1 MGEHPSS
8 KSSHSFLIQN
18 ATKSSCGNQGSGIR
32 KIKEVL
38 PMRSHKL
45 MERGG
50 PFPLGSVLSQDVL
63 GADGRVALGK
73 GSVLSEV
80 EVARLRTLPW
90 SELHLIEM
98 EQGDLH
104 EDEAGR
110 RLARAAAG
118 EGVVV
123 QPQAAGAL
131 PLAARQRRLLQIDP
145 ADLARVYEVD
155 ELALV

>member
-50 PFPLGSVLSQDVL
+50 PFPLSSVLSQDVL

-73 GSVLSEV
+73 GSVLSEG
-80 EVARLRTLPW
+80 EVSRLGPLPW

-123 QPQAAGAL
+123 QPQAAGTW
-131 PLAARQRRLLQIDP
+131 PLAARHPGLFGMDP
-145 ADLARVYEVD
+145 AQPPRG
-155 ELALV
+155 